1 MKRNLF
7 ALFAVVVL
15 VFTVMPTSL
24 EASTASLPQPQQE
37 LSELNGWISIGEA
50 RASSGAYKDI
60 IVELQVMKLGSKL
73 VYRVKYE
80 AHYYAVLPY
89 EGHSTNTNAYFD
101 INGKR
106 YLLNVPS
113 W

>member
-7 ALFAVVVL
+7 ALFAVAAL

-37 LSELNGWISIGEA
+37 LSELNGWISIGEVQ
-50 RASSGAYKDI
+50 ASSGAYKDI
-60 IVELQVMKLGSKL
+60 TVELQVMKLGSKL

-89 EGHSTNTNAYFD
+89 EGHSTNINAYFD

>member
-7 ALFAVVVL
+7 ALFAVAVL

-37 LSELNGWISIGEA
+37 LSELNGWISIGEVQ
-50 RASSGAYKDI
+50 SSGI
-60 IVELQVMKLGSKL
+60 TVELQVMKLGSKL
-73 VYRVKYE
+73 VYRVKYQT
-80 AHYYAVLPY
+80 HYYAVLPY

-106 YLLNVPS
+106 YFLNVPS

>member
-7 ALFAVVVL
+7 ALFAVAVL

-37 LSELNGWISIGEA
+37 LSELNGWISIGEVE
-50 RASSGAYKDI
+50 ASSGGYI
-60 IVELQVMKLGSKL
+60 TVELQVMKLGSKL
-73 VYRVKYE
+73 VYRVKYQT
-80 AHYYAVLPY
+80 HYYAVLPY
-89 EGHSTNTNAYFD
+89 EGHSANAYFD

>member
-7 ALFAVVVL
+7 ALFAVAVL

-37 LSELNGWISIGEA
+37 LSELNGWISIGEVE
-50 RASSGAYKDI
+50 ASSGGYI
-60 IVELQVMKLGSKL
+60 TVELQVMKLGSKL

-89 EGHSTNTNAYFD
+89 EGHSTNINAYFD